1 MGPVP
6 RWVVAVL
13 GVAVLVIAVDVGI
26 VLSARGGRA
35 EASTPNGSGSGSVAM
50 IDPGRQRVVA
60 RIDVGRD
67 PTLVVAGYGG
77 VWVLNKTAGTVTR
90 LDPQTGKRVST
101 LEPDANVNTI
111 ALGAGG
117 LWLAGPPRHANAPLE
132 DAKLE
137 RINPATG
144 EVDRKFDTTTGATVV
159 AADAHDLWS
168 TGYLGR
174 NIRGAARSSALTG
187 AMRPLDIGIY
197 GDLVTA
203 GATAVYYVGS
213 LSKRV
218 ARISPRT
225 GRVTNSLTLATDA
238 SLAAGLVP
246 PDPTGVV
253 TGGGSV
259 WISESDGTVLRIDPR
274 LSGIK
279 ASIPT
284 CQNALALAYG
294 VGSVWVACGN
304 GTVVRIDPVTGR
316 PSGIVSLGRLPRGIA
331 AGEGAVWVTL
341 G

>member
-1 MGPVP
+1 M
-6 RWVVAVL
+6 VAVL

-26 VLSARGGRA
+26 FLSARGSRA
-35 EASTPNGSGSGSVAM
+35 AASTPNGAGSVAM
-50 IDPGRQRVVA
+50 IDPKGERVVA
-60 RIDVGRD
+60 RTDVGRD
-67 PTLVVAGYGG
+67 PTAIVAGYGG
-77 VWVLNKTAGTVTR
+77 VWVLNRAEGTVTR
-90 LDPQTGKRVST
+90 LDPRTGKRLST

-117 LWLAGPPRHANAPLE
+117 LWLAGPPRHVSAPLE

-137 RINPATG
+137 RVNPATG
-144 EVDRKFDTTTGATVV
+144 EVDRTFDTTTGATVV
-159 AADAHDLWS
+159 AAGAHELWS

-174 NIRGAARSSALTG
+174 NNRGAARSNALTG
-187 AMRPLDIGIY
+187 AMRRLDIGIY

-203 GATAVYYVGS
+203 GDAAVYYVGS

-218 ARISPRT
+218 ARVSPRT
-225 GRVTNSLTLATDA
+225 GLVTSSLTLATDA

-274 LSGIK
+274 LDGIK

-294 VGSVWVACGN
+294 EGAVWVACGN
-304 GTVVRIDPVTGR
+304 GTVVRIDPATGR
-316 PSGIVSLGRLPRGIA
+316 PSGIVPLGRLPRGIA

-341 G
+341 N

>member
-1 MGPVP
+1 
-6 RWVVAVL
+6 VVAVL
-13 GVAVLVIAVDVGI
+13 GVAVLVIAADIGAF
-26 VLSARGGRA
+26 LSARGSPA
-35 EASTPNGSGSGSVAM
+35 KASTPNGKGTVAM
-50 IDPGRQRVVA
+50 IDPKGERVVA
-60 RIDVGRD
+60 RTDVGRD

-77 VWVLNKTAGTVTR
+77 VWVLNRAEGTVAR
-90 LDPQTGKRVST
+90 IDPQNGKRMST
-101 LEPDANVNTI
+101 LEPDANVNAI

-117 LWLAGPPRHANAPLE
+117 LWLVGPPRRVNAPLE

-144 EVDRKFDTTTGATVV
+144 QVDRTFDTTTGATVV

-174 NIRGAARSSALTG
+174 NIRGAARSDAITG
-187 AMRPLDIGIY
+187 AMHPLDIGIY

-203 GATAVYYVGS
+203 GDAAVYYVGS
-213 LSKRV
+213 LSKRI
-218 ARISPRT
+218 ARVSPRT
-225 GRVTNSLTLATDA
+225 GLVTNSLKLATDS

-274 LSGIK
+274 LAGIK

-294 VGSVWVACGN
+294 EGAVWVACGN
-304 GTVVRIDPVTGR
+304 DTVVRIDPVTAR
-316 PSGIVSLGRLPRGIA
+316 PSGIVALGRLPRGIA

-341 G
+341 S